1 MQSPEPPVNGGLH
14 KGVPYAVSQ
23 LESYLQS
30 TSSSMYPG
38 SLSRR
43 GDDDDDDDSPAP
55 TNGETDYSFGNGTG
69 TGMI

>member
-1 MQSPEPPVNGGLH
+1 M
-14 KGVPYAVSQ
+14 SQ
-23 LESYLQS
+23 LESDLQS

>member
-1 MQSPEPPVNGGLH
+1 M
-14 KGVPYAVSQ
+14 SQ